1 MSSTINSSGPSNSI
15 KSFDVGQVLET
26 LRTPLEALKT
36 LVDGNTVEAR
46 RKKLR
51 NLSTPTESSQA
62 VAQENPYRGKALQTI
77 LSGNSSEPIDQNDF
91 LATVK
96 QIKETC
102 AEHKI
107 SDNYSLFD
115 QLEKL
120 HSTGI
125 NFTGKEPYA
134 QLAGELRLGI
144 IAIGA
149 KEVLG
154 QLAIGEYTEPH
165 DKLVKVLKFIEQEL
179 STASS
184 VQVDSSL
191 VNKFALSPSQ
201 DTARGAPAD
210 PSLQSRLG
218 DPTLAQ
224 FDRHN
229 VKMLLKSAQDWRAE
243 NGGQSADNSQLKEP
257 SPTDRLKSL
266 FSRRFFERK

>member
-1 MSSTINSSGPSNSI
+1 MVKAI
-15 KSFDVGQVLET
+15 
-26 LRTPLEALKT
+26 
-36 LVDGNTVEAR
+36 
-46 RKKLR
+46 
-51 NLSTPTESSQA
+51 STPTENSQA
-62 VAQENPYRGKALQTI
+62 LRQENPYRGKTLSTI
-77 LSGNSSEPIDQNDF
+77 LSENSFQPIDQNDF

-102 AEHKI
+102 AEYKI
-107 SDNYSLFD
+107 SDNHSLFD

-125 NFTGKEPYA
+125 NFTGKDPYA

-154 QLAIGEYTEPH
+154 QLAIGEHTEPH

-201 DTARGAPAD
+201 DTPRGAPAD

-218 DPTLAQ
+218 DPTLAE

-229 VKMLLKSAQDWRAE
+229 VKMLLKNAQEWRVE
-243 NGGQSADNSQLKEP
+243 DGRQLSENSQSKKP
-257 SPTDRLKSL
+257 SPIGIVKSL
-266 FSRRFFERK
+266 LNTKIF